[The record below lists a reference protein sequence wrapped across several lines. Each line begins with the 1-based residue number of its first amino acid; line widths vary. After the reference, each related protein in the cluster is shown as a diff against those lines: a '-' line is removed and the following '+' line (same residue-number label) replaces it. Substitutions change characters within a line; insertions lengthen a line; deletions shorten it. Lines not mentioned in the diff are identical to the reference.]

1 MTNAMDKELC
11 ITVTGQSHTRDSG
24 EMGFPMETD
33 FRMISKE
40 IGLRGSLWRDLTP
53 TFLSDL
59 YFYPHLLFLFKASA
73 LIKYLKK
80 RKQVDKTKKT
90 QVNLKYLFYA
100 QSILNVNFLGNYCL
114 SYKNG

>member
-53 TFLSDL
+53 TFLSDFL
-59 YFYPHLLFLFKASA
+59 IYYFSSKP
-73 LIKYLKK
+73 
-80 RKQVDKTKKT
+80 QP
-90 QVNLKYLFYA
+90 
-100 QSILNVNFLGNYCL
+100 
-114 SYKNG
+114 